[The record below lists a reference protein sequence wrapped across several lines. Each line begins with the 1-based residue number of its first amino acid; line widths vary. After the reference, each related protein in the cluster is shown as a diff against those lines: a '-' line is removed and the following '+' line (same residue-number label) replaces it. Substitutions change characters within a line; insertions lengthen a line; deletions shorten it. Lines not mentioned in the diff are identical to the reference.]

1 MYWYGFSLIFVII
14 YKIYNL
20 KVFNLLD
27 MIGVLY
33 LILNFFVVLNFKLIW
48 IMKESIDNDKIGY
61 RIVVKCLLYI
71 ILYIFYSSYIN
82 VSWYLKKIIF
92 FFD

>member
-1 MYWYGFSLIFVII
+1 
-14 YKIYNL
+14 
-20 KVFNLLD
+20 

-33 LILNFFVVLNFKLIW
+33 LILNFFVVLNFNLIW

-61 RIVVKCLLYI
+61 IIVEKCLLYI
-71 ILYIFYSSYIN
+71 ILYIFNSSYIN